1 MNMGDRIKEIRKLR
15 GLTQAELAQKLG
27 LEDSAIAKYE
37 SGRVENIKRSV
48 IFEMAKVLNCSPV
61 YLLCLDEYYTPP
73 ARQSSVIQEIIKA
86 RRSELGLSV
95 REVAQA
101 LNVAPSTISRY
112 ESSDIQNMGIDKIE
126 ALAKVLRCSPGYLM
140 GWESKV
146 EENPVETANQLSEI
160 FLDQELMET
169 LSIYQSLDADKKK
182 QARDFI
188 YFLKGRS

>member
-1 MNMGDRIKEIRKLR
+1 ME
-15 GLTQAELAQKLG
+15 
-27 LEDSAIAKYE
+27 
-37 SGRVENIKRSV
+37 
-48 IFEMAKVLNCSPV
+48 
-61 YLLCLDEYYTPP
+61 
-73 ARQSSVIQEIIKA
+73 IQEIIKA
-86 RRSELGLSV
+86 RRNELGLSV

-140 GWESKV
+140 GWENKV